1 MTPQEFS
8 NEFDI
13 LYNNISSNASPGLNE
28 YEKSV
33 VLTKAEI
40 EYCRNLFNP
49 KGNKYQEGFDGS
61 PKRQIDFHK
70 LISVVNPT
78 KITTDLSTYTKFDK
92 RGVLYQMP
100 QNIMYIINET
110 ATITYDSDHTHDIN
124 IVPITFDE
132 LQIFKSRPYKQPYKY
147 HGWRLLDTNKNNGNT
162 ISEIIVKTGATISD
176 YTVRYIRFPKPIIL
190 FDLSTVTD
198 YTETFGGLTILGETA
213 QQTCALD
220 ESVHPEILQR
230 AVEIAK
236 STAIGDINSL
246 LTLGGRSE

>member
-1 MTPQEFS
+1 MTAQEFS

-13 LYNNISSNASPGLNE
+13 LYNNVSSNAAPGLNE

-40 EYCRNLFNP
+40 EYCRNIFNP
-49 KGNKYQEGFDGS
+49 KGNKYGEGFDGS

-70 LISVVNPT
+70 LTTIANPT
-78 KITTDLSTYTKFDK
+78 EITTNLNNYTKFDK
-92 RGVLYQMP
+92 RGVLYQLP

-110 ATITYDSDHTHDIN
+110 ATITYDTDHTHEIN
-124 IVPITFDE
+124 ITPITFDE
-132 LQIFKSRPYKQPYKY
+132 LSLYKSRPYKQPYKY
-147 HGWRLLDTNKNNGNT
+147 QGWRLLGIDTTNGNT

-176 YTVRYIRFPKPIIL
+176 YAIRYIRFPKPIIL

-198 YTETFGGLTILGETA
+198 YTETFGGLTILGETQ
-213 QQTCALD
+213 QQTCELD

-236 STAIGDINSL
+236 STAIGDIQSL
-246 LTLGGRSE
+246 LTIGGRSE